1 VRIKEEEMQRE
12 KALAKPCSCWSWCII
27 GAVLLVGLAAP
38 VQMAG
43 EATPVENMPPSLI
56 TSSGIKVSVVGNRV
70 RIETPIP
77 VVIDVKPLIEVP
89 AVDLKPAKPGAKTR
103 LSQREPI
110 IIAPTP

>member
-1 VRIKEEEMQRE
+1 MRRR
-12 KALAKPCSCWSWCII
+12 KALTEPCHCWSWYII
-27 GAVLLVGLAAP
+27 GAMLLVGLAAP
-38 VQMAG
+38 VQTVG

-77 VVIDVKPLIEVP
+77 VVIDVKPLMEVP
-89 AVDLKPAKPGAKTR
+89 AVDLEPAKPGVKTQ
-103 LSQREPI
+103 LTQRGPI